1 MSRDIYKVACQYL
14 WKKKSDDYRIYNP
27 IISTIARIIANV
39 KCEEFKMSK
48 VSHVTMFL
56 PSFLTNNPICH
67 ILVVILRV
75 P

>member
-1 MSRDIYKVACQYL
+1 V
-14 WKKKSDDYRIYNP
+14 KKKSDDYRINSP
-27 IISTIARIIANV
+27 IISTIARIVANV

-56 PSFLTNNPICH
+56 PSFLTNNAICH
-67 ILVVILRV
+67 ILVIILRV